1 MAIENL
7 KLESE
12 DLTGGFLMYSRVN
25 SRPSGFE
32 RPSLRSGHWLVVPRA
47 VTALVCALL
56 LGAFAGGFAQER
68 EKRAQNELSPTQ
80 RLDVMRSKLEAM
92 RRSLDSA
99 LAGLNSKDTGEKEKP
114 SPDDPRERLG
124 GLDKEVGSVLND
136 VNDLHT
142 KQDHSERYDTSRL
155 DGLEASVADLN
166 TRVQAALQSTASART
181 ADSSSQTTY
190 HPSKPKKGGH
200 LFHLVGHS
208 HSGKYDDLTSTVAA
222 GRDRVLFEEATR
234 QVRKGNH
241 ETGRLLFTTI
251 VNTYPDSP
259 YLPLAKLAVADSFYL
274 EGSTSSLIQASQ
286 AYQDW
291 LTFFP
296 TDPLA
301 DYAMLK
307 VADAEIRQMG
317 LPDRD
322 VTHARKAEQR
332 LKALLQQFPQT
343 KLRQEVEGQLHQ
355 VQENLAKHNFL
366 VAQFHYDRYILH
378 KGGLKGA
385 QSRWEEIVEKYP
397 FFCLM
402 DETLYRLAWTYQE
415 EEEPDVAAKY
425 YQQIVRDYPNSDYV
439 DKAKEQLN
447 VIGAP
452 IPEPDPIK
460 KTMQPCDKQKFM
472 QNLKQQISGSSH
484 VGVSHDGILI
494 TKHGEGNDLIDMA
507 LANNG
512 QLPSSEMPRPYR
524 TPPSHPTTPVVS
536 PSTQPESGPEKK
548 KVGISVQASPNGP
561 QPDRINPSVP
571 ANAPGA
577 TQPTPKPQPSPEK
590 PER

>member
-1 MAIENL
+1 
-7 KLESE
+7 
-12 DLTGGFLMYSRVN
+12 MYSRIN
-25 SRPSGFE
+25 SKPRLRFGFE
-32 RPSLRSGHWLVVPRA
+32 RPSLRLGYYLLVPRA
-47 VTALVCALL
+47 MRTLVCALL
-56 LGAFAGGFAQER
+56 LGAFAAAGFAQGR
-68 EKRAQNELSPTQ
+68 ENRVQNELSPTQ

-99 LAGLNSKDTGEKEKP
+99 LAGLNAKDASEKEKP
-114 SPDDPRERLG
+114 SPDDPRERLR

-136 VNDLHT
+136 VNELHA
-142 KQDHSERYDTSRL
+142 KQDRSERYDTSRL
-155 DGLEASVADLN
+155 DALEASVADLN
-166 TRVQAALQSTASART
+166 TRVQAALQSTASERS
-181 ADSSSQTTY
+181 ADASQTTY
-190 HPSKPKKGGH
+190 RASKPKKGGH
-200 LFHLVGHS
+200 LFGLFGRS
-208 HSGKYDDLTSTVAA
+208 HSGKYTDLTGTVAP
-222 GRDRVLFEEATR
+222 GRDRVLFEEATK

-241 ETGRLLFTTI
+241 ETGRLLFTTVI
-251 VNTYPDSP
+251 TTYPDSP

-274 EGSTSSLIQASQ
+274 EGTTAALIQAGQ

-343 KLRQEVEGQLHQ
+343 RLRPEVDGKIHQ
-355 VQENLAKHNFL
+355 VQENLAKHDFL
-366 VAQFHYDRYILH
+366 VAQFHYERYIAH

-385 QSRWEEIVEKYP
+385 QSRWQEIVEKYP

-415 EEEPDVAAKY
+415 QEEPDVAAKY

-439 DKAKEQLN
+439 EKAKEQLN

-452 IPEPDPIK
+452 IPEADPIK
-460 KTMQPCDKQKFM
+460 KTMPQCDKPTFM
-472 QNLKQQISGSSH
+472 QNMKQQITGSANVS
-484 VGVSHDGILI
+484 VSHDGILI
-494 TKHGEGNDLIDMA
+494 TKHGEGKDLIDMA
-507 LANNG
+507 LTNNG
-512 QLPSSEMPRPYR
+512 QLPSNEMPRPYR
-524 TPPSHPTTPVVS
+524 TPPARPPAPVAS
-536 PSTQPESGPEKK
+536 PSTQPESSPDKK
-548 KVGISVQASPNGP
+548 KVGISVQPSPNGP
-561 QPDRINPSVP
+561 QPDRINPSAP
-571 ANAPGA
+571 ANTPR
-577 TQPTPKPQPSPEK
+577 TQPPPPKPQPSPETK
-590 PER
+590 PGS